1 MYPYWL
7 EEKKKLDPKGQK
19 KINKYATNRHTKLCF
34 IVSELFFSLKNQ
46 KKVHKIKCKKKI

>member
-7 EEKKKLDPKGQK
+7 EEKENSTPKDKK

-34 IVSELFFSLKNQ
+34 IVSD
-46 KKVHKIKCKKKI
+46 